1 MPASS
6 TLLLF
11 AGAALVLLVVPGPA
25 VLYIVT
31 RSAAQGRGAGLASVA
46 GVHTGTVVH
55 IIAALVGLSA
65 LIAASATAFTTI
77 KVLGAGYLVWL
88 GITTLRTDHEPDDV
102 VIQPARTLRRIYVD
116 GVVLNVLNPKTAIF
130 FLAFVP
136 QFVDPAAGDV
146 HLQLA
151 VLGATFVG
159 LGLIS
164 DAVYAMAGA
173 TIGARLRRSSAARRR
188 TRRLSG
194 AIYLGLGAVTALS
207 GGLAE

>member
-11 AGAALVLLVVPGPA
+11 ASAALVLLVVPGPA

-55 IIAALVGLSA
+55 IVAALVGLSA
-65 LIAASATAFTTI
+65 LIAASATAFTTV

-88 GITTLRTDHEPDDV
+88 GITTLRSDREPDDV
-102 VIQPARTLRRIYVD
+102 VVQPARTLRRIYVD

-136 QFVDPAAGDV
+136 QFVDSSAGDV

-151 VLGATFVG
+151 VLGATFIG

-164 DAVYAMAGA
+164 DGAYALAGA
-173 TIGARLRRSSAARRR
+173 RVGARLRRSGVARRR

-194 AIYLGLGAVTALS
+194 AIYLGLGAFTALW